1 MKVTQEDILNS
12 VEKSEEV
19 EVSKSKKAIRRKENK
34 ALPEKT
40 EQRKRDAKASEK
52 KNGDAGVD
60 EFDENGKVILAEK
73 DFDNPLIIAFKVQGL
88 TEGEEFKVEWKQVE
102 NTIREKY
109 AGLKIV
115 YSRADATSG
124 NIAFSQLRIK
134 QDLIKELTKPDST
147 ITI

>member
-1 MKVTQEDILNS
+1 M
-12 VEKSEEV
+12 
-19 EVSKSKKAIRRKENK
+19 
-34 ALPEKT
+34 
-40 EQRKRDAKASEK
+40 
-52 KNGDAGVD
+52 
-60 EFDENGKVILAEK
+60 
-73 DFDNPLIIAFKVQGL
+73 QGL